1 MEQIKP
7 QDAQFLYT
15 ETDDNF
21 NHITVLLNF
30 GGPADD
36 SESAVDCGAM
46 IKFLKQ
52 KLERHP
58 MYSQRLVR
66 LPAELDYPYW
76 VNDEDFDPD
85 AHFKV
90 LPLAAPGNWHAL
102 REAAC
107 YLHSQPMD
115 MECPLWDVTIFTG
128 VHCNGANKN
137 GFTIAMRLHHVAIDG
152 VGMVK
157 LLASLAMP
165 ATALDAVPVA
175 EPSEQG
181 SVLSWSNVAG
191 RAVAN
196 RLRQSIDLGGTLLKG
211 TKLIA
216 PSARRYLNTKPSE
229 RQRVPASRFNTGV
242 GGDKIF
248 DVINV
253 DLKVLSALRRLH
265 PGATVNDVVLSICS
279 GALRRYLDKHGE
291 LNSQSLVAW
300 VPINAR
306 TAESEKGGDT
316 GNNLSAFTA
325 PIYTNI
331 ADPAARLGK
340 IVTAT
345 QNGKSGKSG
354 AGLLLNI
361 TKCLSAP
368 EQYLFAR
375 AINATS
381 AASST
386 CNLFVSNV
394 PGPAQPISLAGYPL
408 ESTSGLPPLGE
419 GMGLF
424 IATPSYNGK
433 LYFNVISTAAI
444 LPDIEFFMEC
454 LQESFIEMQASLA
467 DLGSS

>member
-15 ETDDNF
+15 ETIDNF

-30 GGPADD
+30 GGPADH
-36 SESAVDCGAM
+36 SESAVDCDA
-46 IKFLKQ
+46 IIAFLKQ
-52 KLERHP
+52 KLEQYP
-58 MYSQRLVR
+58 IYSQRLVR

-76 VNDEDFDPD
+76 LNDDDFDAD
-85 AHFKV
+85 EHFSV
-90 LPLAAPGNWHAL
+90 LPLAAAGDWPVL
-102 REAAC
+102 RDAAC

-115 MECPLWDVTIFTG
+115 MKRPLWDVTIFTG
-128 VHCNGANKN
+128 VHCNSANKN
-137 GFTIAMRLHHVAIDG
+137 GFSISMRLHHVAIDG

-157 LLASLAMP
+157 LLASLGAP
-165 ATALDAVPVA
+165 ATELDSRPVA
-175 EPSEQG
+175 ETSDHS
-181 SVLSWSNVAG
+181 SVLSWSSVAG
-191 RAVAN
+191 RAVVN
-196 RLRQSIDLGGTLLKG
+196 RLRQSIDLSGTLLQG
-211 TKLIA
+211 TKLIG
-216 PSARRYLNTKPSE
+216 PSARRYLSTKPSA
-229 RQRVPASRFNTGV
+229 RQRVPPSRFNASV
-242 GGDKIF
+242 GGEKIF
-248 DVINV
+248 DVINF
-253 DLKVLSALRRLH
+253 DLKALSALRRLH
-265 PGATVNDVVLSICS
+265 PEATVNDVVLSICS

-291 LNSQSLVAW
+291 LTSHSLVAW

-306 TAESEKGGDT
+306 TAESAKGADT

-325 PIYTNI
+325 YIYTNI

-345 QNGKSGKSG
+345 QNGKNGKSG
-354 AGLLLNI
+354 TGLLLNI

-375 AINATS
+375 GINATS

-394 PGPAQPISLAGYPL
+394 PGPAQSISLAGYPL
-408 ESTSGLPPLGE
+408 ESTSVLPPLGE

-454 LQESFIEMQASLA
+454 LQESFIEMQVSLA
-467 DLGSS
+467 DLTSS